1 MKLYSQKIGKGDPFI
16 ILHGLFGSSD
26 NWLNIAKQLADNYTI
41 HLLDSRN
48 HGKSPHTNEFGY
60 DNMAMDVREYIQ
72 DHNLKNII
80 LMGHSMGGKVAMKI
94 ALEYPMRVKKLIVAD
109 IAPKKYPIVHNY
121 IIDALLSMHPDNLNS
136 REHADLQLS
145 QTIKSSTLRKFL
157 LKNLYRGENNTYKWR
172 INLKAICDNLESL
185 GAQITSSQGFEEDAL
200 FLKGELSD
208 YITVEDENEIF
219 TLFSKAVIKSIPRA
233 THWLHAENPDFLLKE
248 VCNFLET
255 NT

>member
-1 MKLYSQKIGKGDPFI
+1 M
-16 ILHGLFGSSD
+16 
-26 NWLNIAKQLADNYTI
+26 
-41 HLLDSRN
+41 
-48 HGKSPHTNEFGY
+48 
-60 DNMAMDVREYIQ
+60 
-72 DHNLKNII
+72 
-80 LMGHSMGGKVAMKI
+80 
-94 ALEYPMRVKKLIVAD
+94 
-109 IAPKKYPIVHNY
+109 
-121 IIDALLSMHPDNLNS
+121 
-136 REHADLQLS
+136 
-145 QTIKSSTLRKFL
+145 
-157 LKNLYRGENNTYKWR
+157 
-172 INLKAICDNLESL
+172 